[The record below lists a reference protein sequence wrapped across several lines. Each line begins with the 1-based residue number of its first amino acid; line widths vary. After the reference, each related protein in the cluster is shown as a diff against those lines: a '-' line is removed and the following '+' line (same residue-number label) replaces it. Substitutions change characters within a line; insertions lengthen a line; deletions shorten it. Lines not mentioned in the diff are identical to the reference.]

1 MRRWPV
7 VVVVNGVPH
16 IELPTL
22 SRRISVD
29 VFETMVSASLA
40 SAPILTEMEREVE
53 LAQMYLDGLAKDGG
67 PVYEVES
74 CVHQMRI
81 YLDRARRQQDVVA
94 ALWAS
99 A

>member
-22 SRRISVD
+22 NRRISVD
-29 VFETMVSASLA
+29 VLELLVSASLA
-40 SAPILTEMEREVE
+40 TSSALADMEREVE
-53 LAQMYLDGLAKDGG
+53 LTQMYLDGIAKDGG
-67 PVYEVES
+67 RVYEVES
-74 CVHQMRI
+74 CVHQIRI
-81 YLDRARRQQDVVA
+81 YVDRARRQHDVVA